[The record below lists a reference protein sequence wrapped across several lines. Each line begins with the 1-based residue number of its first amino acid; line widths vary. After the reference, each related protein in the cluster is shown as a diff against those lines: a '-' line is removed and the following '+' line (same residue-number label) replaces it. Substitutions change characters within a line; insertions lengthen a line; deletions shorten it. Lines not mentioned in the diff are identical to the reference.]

1 MFQHINNY
9 LGPPPEYKAN
19 DGEKEWNNGT
29 FYESRNNQ
37 QGVNKGYPFPP
48 QQKQQQQHV
57 QNQQPMYY
65 QQTPYQ
71 QQQPGY
77 IYVCQK

>member
-19 DGEKEWNNGT
+19 DGEEEWNNET

-48 QQKQQQQHV
+48 QQQQQHV